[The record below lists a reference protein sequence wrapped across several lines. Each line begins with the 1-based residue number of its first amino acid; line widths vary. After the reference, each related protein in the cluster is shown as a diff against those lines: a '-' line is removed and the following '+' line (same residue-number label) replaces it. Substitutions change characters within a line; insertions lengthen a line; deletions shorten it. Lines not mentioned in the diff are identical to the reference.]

1 MEIAVLDDDADDLD
15 TLCTMI
21 DTVCAEH
28 TPRPMIRAFTDDR
41 KFLAHM
47 SSARADIVFLDIYL
61 KERTGIRTAQI
72 LRSFNTSCAIIFVTT
87 SREHAVEAFDVT
99 ASHYL
104 IKPITEAGVRE
115 ALARTPFFRKE
126 RPTIAFTL
134 DYTEQR
140 VPIEQICYVDANG
153 RRCCFHLA
161 DGTTLAPYMTIARAR
176 ELLEHLPMFLSCHRS
191 LLINMDYIHQL
202 TPEGVLLSDG
212 TLLPI
217 ATRRASEVGQ
227 AYRAYMLQKMRAGF
241 TS

>member
-1 MEIAVLDDDADDLD
+1 MKIAVLDDDADDLH
-15 TLCTMI
+15 TLCAMI
-21 DTVCAEH
+21 DAVCAEH

-72 LRSFNTSCAIIFVTT
+72 LRSFNTNCAIIFVTT

-99 ASHYL
+99 AAHYL
-104 IKPITEAGVRE
+104 IKPATKAGVRA
-115 ALARTPFFRKE
+115 ALERTPFFRKE
-126 RPTIAFTL
+126 RPTIALTI

-161 DGTTLAPYMTIARAR
+161 NSTTLAPYMTIARAR

-202 TPEGVLLSDG
+202 TPERILLMDG

-217 ATRRASEVGQ
+217 ATRRISEVGQ
-227 AYRAYMLQKMRAGF
+227 AYRAYMLRKMRAGF
-241 TS
+241 TP